1 MTYRLR
7 HGGKQYVVVAVGH
20 GERGTKRADYRT
32 GVVQIWLINV
42 DTFDRVALAFHSNSI
57 DEPMLEDLVRLI
69 LGRSSAFLRRAPLV
83 GIHGQQ
89 PE

>member
-1 MTYRLR
+1 MAA
-7 HGGKQYVVVAVGH
+7 AVGH
-20 GERGTKRADYRT
+20 GKRGTKRADYRT

-42 DTFDRVALAFHSNSI
+42 DRFDRVALAFHSNSI

-69 LGRSSAFLRRAPLV
+69 LGRSSTFLLRAPLV